1 MKTKTEFC
9 HNCKIQRTQA
19 VLGMM
24 PIFFTEGS
32 PKPEWK
38 KALVCSE
45 CGDINYE
52 GVNNSEVRQ
61 AHKRYLR
68 TLVDLGL
75 ETEESVRRKAD
86 VEL

>member
-1 MKTKTEFC
+1 MRTKTEFC
-9 HNCKIQRTQA
+9 HSCKIQRTQA

-24 PIFFTEGS
+24 PVMFTEGDA
-32 PKPEWK
+32 KPIFK

-52 GVNNSEVRQ
+52 GVNNSEIRQ
-61 AHKRYLR
+61 AHKRYLK
-68 TLVDLGL
+68 TLVDLEL